1 MSDEYNVTMPTRR
14 YEQRLRA
21 QTAGETR
28 RRVLDALYDR
38 LREAPAEPV
47 SVDRIARTAGVARS
61 TVYVIFGSRAG
72 LFDAFAA
79 DLLESGGFHRVL
91 DAVAD
96 PDPRVSLR
104 EGIPGGVH
112 TFAAHRD
119 VYRALISMAALDP
132 DAAGG
137 AMQRSEQRRA
147 KGMMRLAR
155 RLARHGLLRE
165 GLTAKKAAD
174 QLWVLTSF
182 DAFDL
187 LYTGRG
193 LSANEV
199 GRVLVDIAERSVLAS
214 FGPTY
219 PTIASARSSARA

>member
-1 MSDEYNVTMPTRR
+1 MSDEYSVTMPTRR

-21 QTAGETR
+21 QSADETR
-28 RRVLDALYDR
+28 RRVLDALYER
-38 LREAPAEPV
+38 LREAPAQPV
-47 SVDRIARTAGVARS
+47 SVDGIARTAGVARS
-61 TVYVIFGSRAG
+61 TVYVIFDSRAG

-79 DLLESGGFHRVL
+79 DLLERGGFQRVL

-96 PDPRVSLR
+96 PDPRVTLR
-104 EGIPGGVH
+104 QGIPGGVH

-147 KGMMRLAR
+147 KGMMRLAG
-155 RLARHGLLRE
+155 RLAKHGLLRE
-165 GLTAKKAAD
+165 GLRAKKAAD
-174 QLWVLTSF
+174 RLWILTSF

-187 LYTGRG
+187 LYSGRG

-199 GRVLVDIAERSVLAS
+199 ARVLVEMAERSVLVDA
-214 FGPTY
+214 FRQLPTM
-219 PTIASARSSARA
+219 PAPRSR

>member
-1 MSDEYNVTMPTRR
+1 MATRR

-21 QTAGETR
+21 QMADETR
-28 RRVLDALYDR
+28 RRVLDAVYDQ
-38 LREAPAEPV
+38 LREAPAQPV
-47 SVDRIARTAGVARS
+47 SVDRPSREPPGVARS

-79 DLLESGGFHRVL
+79 DLLERGGFQRVL
-91 DAVAD
+91 NAIAD
-96 PDPRVSLR
+96 PDPRVHLR
-104 EGIPGGVH
+104 DGITGGVH

-119 VYRALISMAALDP
+119 AFRALISMAALDP
-132 DAAGG
+132 EAVGG
-137 AMQRSEQRRA
+137 AMQRSDERRA

-155 RLARHGLLRE
+155 RLVRNGLVRE
-165 GLTAKKAAD
+165 GLSAKKAAD

-187 LYTGRG
+187 LYDGRG

-199 GRVLVDIAERSVLAS
+199 ARVLVDIAERSILA
-214 FGPTY
+214 GE
-219 PTIASARSSARA
+219 

>member
-1 MSDEYNVTMPTRR
+1 MATRR

-21 QTAGETR
+21 QSAEETR
-28 RRVLDALYDR
+28 RRVLDAVYDQ
-38 LREAPAEPV
+38 LREAPAQPV

-61 TVYVIFGSRAG
+61 TVYVIFGSRAA

-79 DLLESGGFHRVL
+79 DLLERGGFRRVL

-96 PDPRVSLR
+96 PDPRVTLR
-104 EGIPGGVH
+104 AGITAGVH

-119 VYRALISMAALDP
+119 VFRALVSMAELDP
-132 DAAGG
+132 DAVGG

-155 RLARHGLLRE
+155 RLARQGLLRAD
-165 GLTAKKAAD
+165 LTAKQAAD
-174 QLWVLTSF
+174 RLWILTSF

-187 LYTGRG
+187 LYTGRDR
-193 LSANEV
+193 SANAV
-199 GRVLVDIAERSVLAS
+199 ALVLVDMAERSVLA
-214 FGPTY
+214 
-219 PTIASARSSARA
+219 

>member
-1 MSDEYNVTMPTRR
+1 MSSQYAVTMPTRR

-21 QTAGETR
+21 QTAEETR
-28 RRVLDALYDR
+28 RRVLDAVYAA

-47 SVDRIARTAGVARS
+47 SVDQIAHTAGVARS

-79 DLLESGGFHRVL
+79 DLLERGGFRRVL

-96 PDPRVSLR
+96 PDPRVHLR
-104 EGIPGGVH
+104 EGITGGVH

-119 VYRALISMAALDP
+119 VFRALVSMAELDP
-132 DAAGG
+132 GAVGG

-155 RLARHGLLRE
+155 RLARHDLLRD
-165 GLTAKKAAD
+165 GLSAKKAAD
-174 QLWVLTSF
+174 RLWVLTSF

-187 LYTGRG
+187 LYNGRG

-199 GRVLVDIAERSVLAS
+199 ARVLVDMAERGVLAS
-214 FGPTY
+214 P
-219 PTIASARSSARA
+219 

>member
-1 MSDEYNVTMPTRR
+1 MSSQYAVTVATRR

-21 QTAGETR
+21 QTAEETR
-28 RRVLDALYDR
+28 RRVLDAVYAA

-47 SVDRIARTAGVARS
+47 SVDQIAHAAGVARS

-79 DLLESGGFHRVL
+79 DLLGRGGFRRVL

-96 PDPRVSLR
+96 PDPRVHLR
-104 EGIPGGVH
+104 GGVTGGVH

-119 VYRALISMAALDP
+119 VFRALVSMAELDP
-132 DAAGG
+132 GAVGG

-155 RLARHGLLRE
+155 RLARRDLLRD
-165 GLTAKKAAD
+165 GLSVKKAAD
-174 QLWVLTSF
+174 RLWVLSRF

-187 LYTGRG
+187 LYNGRG

-199 GRVLVDIAERSVLAS
+199 ARVLVDMAERGVLAS
-214 FGPTY
+214 P
-219 PTIASARSSARA
+219 

>member
-1 MSDEYNVTMPTRR
+1 MSNEYTVTMATRR

-21 QTAGETR
+21 KTADETR
-28 RRVLDALYDR
+28 RRVLDAVYDQ
-38 LREAPAEPV
+38 LREAPAQPV
-47 SVDRIARTAGVARS
+47 GVDRIARTAGVARS

-72 LFDAFAA
+72 LFDAFGA
-79 DLLESGGFHRVL
+79 DLLERGGFHRVL
-91 DAVAD
+91 DAIAD
-96 PDPRVSLR
+96 PDPRVHLR
-104 EGIPGGVH
+104 GGITGGVH

-119 VYRALISMAALDP
+119 VFRALVSMAELDA
-132 DAAGG
+132 DAVGG

-165 GLTAKKAAD
+165 GLGAKKAAD
-174 QLWVLTSF
+174 QLWILTSF

-193 LSANEV
+193 LSAADV
-199 GRVLVDIAERSVLAS
+199 ARVLVEMAERSVLA
-214 FGPTY
+214 GV
-219 PTIASARSSARA
+219 

>member
-1 MSDEYNVTMPTRR
+1 MATRR

-21 QTAGETR
+21 QAAEETR
-28 RRVLDALYDR
+28 RRVLDAVYEQ
-38 LREAPAEPV
+38 LREAPAQPV

-61 TVYVIFGSRAG
+61 TVYVIFGSRAA
-72 LFDAFAA
+72 LFDAFSA
-79 DLLESGGFHRVL
+79 DLFERGGFHRVL
-91 DAVAD
+91 DAIAD
-96 PDPRVSLR
+96 PDPRVHLR
-104 EGIPGGVH
+104 GGITGGVH

-119 VYRALISMAALDP
+119 VFRALVSMAALDP
-132 DAAGG
+132 DAVGG

-165 GLTAKKAAD
+165 GLTAKAAAD

-187 LYTGRG
+187 LYDGRG
-193 LSANEV
+193 LSANAV
-199 GRVLVDIAERSVLAS
+199 ARVLVDMAQRSVLAGV
-214 FGPTY
+214 GP
-219 PTIASARSSARA
+219 I